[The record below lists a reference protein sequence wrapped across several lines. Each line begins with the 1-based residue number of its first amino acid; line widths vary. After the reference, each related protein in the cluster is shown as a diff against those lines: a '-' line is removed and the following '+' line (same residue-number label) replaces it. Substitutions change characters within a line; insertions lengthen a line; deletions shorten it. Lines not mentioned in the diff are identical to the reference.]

1 MKKMYCVSLE
11 YKAFPVGMFYVA
23 SETQLNVILGM
34 IHTMYLKVH
43 GGDLKYEVK
52 EEKLLSS
59 TYDSIKALDQTMK
72 VIRNLEAQFQNGEL
86 EITTT

>member
-11 YKAFPVGMFYVA
+11 YKSFPVGIFYVA
-23 SETQLNVILGM
+23 TEAQLNVILGM

-43 GGDLKYEVK
+43 GGELKYEVK

-59 TYDSIKALDQTMK
+59 TIDSIKVLDQSMK
-72 VIRNLEAQFQNGEL
+72 VIRRLEAEFKEEPIQVSPA
-86 EITTT
+86 